1 VGRKAIIRTIVI
13 SPEKKE
19 TCLKLNAL
27 TANKL
32 VTWLPT
38 ALTKGLRESSVLEK
52 ISCLLL
58 LVITANK
65 QDTWLMNVLMSALK
79 DSSVVIEEIEVMI
92 DHQEEAMVIEEL
104 EAEGVAM
111 VIEAEEVAEVA
122 TRIEIITN
130 LETID
135 Q

>member
-1 VGRKAIIRTIVI
+1 MDRKAIIKTIVI
-13 SPEKKE
+13 NPEKKE
-19 TCLKLNAL
+19 TCLKLNAS

-38 ALTKGLRESSVLEK
+38 ALTKRLRESSVLEK

-79 DSSVVIEEIEVMI
+79 DSTVVIEVMI
-92 DHQEEAMVIEEL
+92 DLQEEAMVTEELEVEGVAMVIEEL
-104 EAEGVAM
+104 EV
-111 VIEAEEVAEVA
+111 EEVAEAA
-122 TRIEIITN
+122 TSKEIITN
-130 LETID
+130 LETTA